1 MVRKI
6 RIALVVLSV
15 SVVSLLA
22 SNAVL
27 AQGAGQS
34 SGGAGIGWEGWGV
47 RVGVS
52 SDPDQVYGGVHFDL
66 GHFAT
71 NVRFRPTIEIGVGD
85 DVTLIQAV
93 AEAHYVFSK
102 VQVWKPYVGGGVGIS
117 YVNID
122 KDLLPPGVDNTD
134 NEIALM
140 GVGGIETK
148 LKSSTTFFLEAKV
161 GFGDDDPDLKLAAG
175 WTW

>member
-1 MVRKI
+1 MARKM
-6 RIALVVLSV
+6 RIPLVILSV
-15 SVVSLLA
+15 AAVSLLA

-27 AQGAGQS
+27 AQGAGKS
-34 SGGAGIGWEGWGV
+34 SGGSGIGWEGWGV

-52 SDPDQVYGGVHFDL
+52 SDPDQVYGGFHFDL
-66 GHFAT
+66 GHFAP
-71 NVRFRPTIEIGVGD
+71 NVRFRPTVEIGVGD
-85 DVTLIQAV
+85 DATLIQAL

-117 YVNID
+117 YVKLDN
-122 KDLLPPGVDNTD
+122 LPPGVDDTD
-134 NEIALM
+134 NDLALM
-140 GVGGIETK
+140 GIGGIETK
-148 LKSSTTFFLEAKV
+148 LKSATRFFLEAKI